1 MKLLILTGM
10 SGAGKSTAFKMLED
24 LGYYCVDNLPI
35 PLLKSFIDLS
45 EQPSAKEQKLVVGID
60 IRSGESLHLL
70 QSVLSE
76 LRQDTAFSFWMLR
89 MRYWSSVIRRPD
101 GITHCPGRSVFRQA
115 SSRSG
120 QRSDF

>member
-60 IRSGESLHLL
+60 IRSGRVLTSFTVGLIRTAAGWQEIQHSL
-70 QSVLSE
+70 
-76 LRQDTAFSFWMLR
+76 F
-89 MRYWSSVIRRPD
+89 
-101 GITHCPGRSVFRQA
+101 GC
-115 SSRSG
+115 
-120 QRSDF
+120 